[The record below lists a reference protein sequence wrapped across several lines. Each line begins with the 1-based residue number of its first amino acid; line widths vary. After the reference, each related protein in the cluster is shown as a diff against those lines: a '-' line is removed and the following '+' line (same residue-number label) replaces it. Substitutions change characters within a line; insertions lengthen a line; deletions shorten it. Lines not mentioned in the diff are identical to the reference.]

1 MDKKRCQNQY
11 VEPQSGN
18 GRIYTNVDERGTVKE
33 STDPA
38 LDSQGYLKS
47 KSKEKRE
54 KKKHKKEPHYV
65 NKDNQI
71 VYENENT
78 SVNEQEYYFE
88 VQNDNDTNKVPVF
101 KGKDNYLD
109 LSENRI
115 DERAMSKEKDAGT
128 TKKQDTKSNNKSD
141 RTKHT
146 KHKVNKN
153 ESDQTDSHLN
163 DEIVKTQTNANSGYI
178 SDEEYE
184 IPDPSNCPKPKKS
197 DAVSYAND
205 KNIQTSNSYNSHLTV
220 DRGEKGN
227 KDKTKKQKPAI
238 RESQYENIKSAQS
251 NEKYANDDLPDEPIE
266 DELYENA

>member
-1 MDKKRCQNQY
+1 M
-11 VEPQSGN
+11 
-18 GRIYTNVDERGTVKE
+18 DERGTVKE

-109 LSENRI
+109 FSENRT
-115 DERAMSKEKDAGT
+115 DERSVSKEKAANT
-128 TKKQDTKSNNKSD
+128 TKRIDTQSNNTSD
-141 RTKHT
+141 RKKHT
-146 KHKVNKN
+146 KHKANKN

-163 DEIVKTQTNANSGYI
+163 DEIVRSQANAYSGYI
-178 SDEEYE
+178 VDEEYE
-184 IPDPSNCPKPKKS
+184 IPDPSNYPKPKKS

-205 KNIQTSNSYNSHLTV
+205 KNIQTPNSNNSHQTV
-220 DRGEKGN
+220 DKGEKRN
-227 KDKTKKQKPAI
+227 TDKTKKQKPI
-238 RESQYENIKSAQS
+238 RESQYENIKSAPS
-251 NEKYANDDLPDEPIE
+251 NEKYANDDLPDEPTE